1 MIIQQQSVNDIPLKR
16 VPFPG
21 RMKTQAPVSLGK
33 CTEIPTLKG
42 VLCTYL
48 KADVLAQASISVLIF
63 SAPFHTYLCRNP
75 EMRLY

>member
-42 VLCTYL
+42 FC
-48 KADVLAQASISVLIF
+48 AHI
-63 SAPFHTYLCRNP
+63 
-75 EMRLY
+75 